1 MGRYILFVIKLVF
14 LAVVGK
20 HYTAQEAADI
30 GVIDRVFPP
39 SSNILNCTM
48 EYSQS
53 IIGKSLF
60 NRRVSTMHVK
70 DAAKVGKSFHN
81 TIVFLD
87 LEFASTTSVFV
98 KATNKQSITL
108 SLYIA

>member
-1 MGRYILFVIKLVF
+1 M
-14 LAVVGK
+14 AVVGK

-30 GVIDRVFPP
+30 GVIDRVFSR
-39 SSNILNCTM
+39 SSNILNCAM

-70 DAAKVGKSFHN
+70 DAAKVGKSFHK
-81 TIVFLD
+81 IVFLH

-98 KATNKQSITL
+98 KATNHKQSITK
-108 SLYIA
+108 S